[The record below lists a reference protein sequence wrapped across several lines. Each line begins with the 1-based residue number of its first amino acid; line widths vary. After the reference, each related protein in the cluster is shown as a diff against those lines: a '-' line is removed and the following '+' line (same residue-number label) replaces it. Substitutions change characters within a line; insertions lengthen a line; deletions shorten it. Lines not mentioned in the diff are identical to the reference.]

1 MYIKAEIRVQERI
14 ELQTKTYVL
23 RDESGDLVNRPYP
36 VGTSKIKPSK
46 KDIDGFFTAKTE
58 NDFEKLKVHY
68 SAQALSFYGNQGAA
82 LEKVSD
88 PESGGESW
96 QDYENYKKLLETSR
110 ILHRLIETRFIYKGH
125 LKEAGIVIE
134 SNGGKPRRLSVS
146 VSLKMGDS
154 TFLYLKNGAHHCM
167 KLGLGCYLI
176 PPFRDP
182 EFSEFKLELSAPLD
196 FDNAKKDESRI
207 YHEGCLALQ
216 NTLNTLML
224 QDLRLAWLPNN
235 NLELVSPSLASS
247 LWCTLLG
254 TFQKGRVGVCPVC
267 SNEFIAQDRGNRKR
281 FCSDA
286 CRKKN
291 ERYKKYARL
300 VGKGLDE
307 KRAAKQAKVKLED
320 AKDFWMRQTNNTAS

>member
-1 MYIKAEIRVQERI
+1 MYIKAEIRVQKRI

-23 RDESGDLVNRPYP
+23 RDESNGLVNRPYL

-46 KDIDGFFTAKTE
+46 KDIDGFFAAKTE

-68 SAQALSFYGNQGAA
+68 SAQALSFYGNQGVA
-82 LEKVSD
+82 LEKALDSK
-88 PESGGESW
+88 SGGETW
-96 QDYENYKKLLETSR
+96 KDYENYKILLETSR
-110 ILHRLIETRFIYKGH
+110 VLHRLIEDRFIYKGH
-125 LKEAGIVIE
+125 LKEAGIAIE
-134 SNGGKPRRLSVS
+134 SNGGKPCRLSIS
-146 VSLKMGDS
+146 VPLKMGGS

-167 KLGLGCYLI
+167 KLGLGCYLM

-182 EFSEFKLELSAPLD
+182 EFSEFKLELSASLD

-207 YHEGCLALQ
+207 YREGCLVLQ

-224 QDLRLAWLPNN
+224 QDLRLTWLPNN

-267 SNEFIAQDRGNRKR
+267 SNEFIAQDQGNRKR

-291 ERYKKYARL
+291 ERYRNYARL
-300 VGKGLDE
+300 VNEGLDE
-307 KRAAKQAKVKLED
+307 KQAAKQAKVKLED
-320 AKDFWMRQTNNTAS
+320 AEAYLERLKV